1 LSVRL
6 FIGNLPF
13 AATEADL
20 RAYFSAVGAPQQVV
34 LPMDRA
40 TGRPRG
46 FAFIEYENRETAEEA
61 IRKFDRQVFMGRPL
75 AVSEARGRDERPSG
89 PRPGGG
95 FAPRPGGF
103 APRPAGG
110 GFSPR
115 PMSAPGGD
123 TDASPASRDRSRNFG
138 PDAKPRR
145 AGSPARRQAGERG
158 PKGPIREKPD
168 GRVYS
173 VDEDEVEEPIDFDN
187 VATRAD
193 ADAPPDE
200 SDE

>member
-1 LSVRL
+1 MSVRL

-20 RAYFSAVGAPQQVV
+20 RSHFSSVGTPQQVV

-46 FAFIEYENRETAEEA
+46 FAFVEFESRETAEEA
-61 IRKFDRQVFMGRPL
+61 IRKFDRQIFMGRPL
-75 AVSEARGRDERPSG
+75 AVSEARGRDERPTG
-89 PRPGGG
+89 PRPGG
-95 FAPRPGGF
+95 GGF

-110 GFSPR
+110 GFGR
-115 PMSAPGGD
+115 PMSAPPD
-123 TDASPASRDRSRNFG
+123 NPDASPAARDRSRNFG
-138 PDAKPRR
+138 PDARPRR
-145 AGSPARRQAGERG
+145 GGGPSRRGQAERG

-173 VDEDEVEEPIDFDN
+173 VDEDDADEPIDFDN
-187 VATRAD
+187 FATRAED
-193 ADAPPDE
+193 AGEQTDDDAED
-200 SDE
+200 

>member
-20 RAYFSAVGAPQQVV
+20 RTHFSSVGTPQQVV

-46 FAFIEYENRETAEEA
+46 FAFVEFESRETAEEA
-61 IRKFDRQVFMGRPL
+61 IRKFDRQIFMGRPL
-75 AVSEARGRDERPSG
+75 AVSEARGRDERPAG
-89 PRPGGG
+89 PRPGG
-95 FAPRPGGF
+95 GGF

-110 GFSPR
+110 GGFGR
-115 PMSAPGGD
+115 PMSAPADSD
-123 TDASPASRDRSRNFG
+123 TSPAARDRSRNFG
-138 PDAKPRR
+138 PDARPRR
-145 AGSPARRQAGERG
+145 GGGGPSRRQQAERG
-158 PKGPIREKPD
+158 PKGPIREKPG

-173 VDEDEVEEPIDFDN
+173 VDEDDVDEPIDFDN
-187 VATRAD
+187 FATRAED
-193 ADAPPDE
+193 ASEQPDDDSE
-200 SDE
+200 D